1 MPMAKIAGLSS
12 ISRGHGGGRR
22 KVGGSTAQKA
32 TQLRQ
37 VKARAHKAKKAK
49 KAKKH
54 KKGKKGKA
62 KARLPGY

>member
-1 MPMAKIAGLSS
+1 MPMAKIASLSS

-32 TQLRQ
+32 SQLRQ

-49 KAKKH
+49 KHK

-62 KARLPGY
+62 KVRLPGY